1 MSKPAL
7 AVLTAAALAVLAG
20 CSGSTTPAHSNAHST
35 VPHNVTVCGF
45 LKSGGLVAVVNRPG
59 AVTSGESVTL
69 EASNPGPTVRLAVA
83 TLTVGGNEGVSGQ
96 VAGPDTITVGR
107 TFTIPA
113 RTAELTALATFPV
126 SDPGLEN
133 VPGPGVLEAVNEVS
147 LASGC

>member
-1 MSKPAL
+1 MILRPDDL
-7 AVLTAAALAVLAG
+7 AFFLSIASEARRSHAG
-20 CSGSTTPAHSNAHST
+20 RGH
-35 VPHNVTVCGF
+35 
-45 LKSGGLVAVVNRPG
+45 L
-59 AVTSGESVTL
+59 GESVTL
-69 EASNPGPTVRLAVA
+69 EASNPGPAVRLNIA
-83 TLTVGGNEGVSGQ
+83 TLTVGGDEGVSGN

-133 VPGPGVLEAVNEVS
+133 VPGPGVLEAVNNDS